1 MKSMWQ
7 EETRREMLERLALLS
22 PNRQAG
28 WGTMTAP
35 LMVAHV
41 TQSFRSAIGEL
52 PVKSKKLPLRYS
64 PLKELI
70 IYWLPFPKN
79 APTAPELLALEP
91 ANWAEDVARLQDLM
105 RRFAAKDPKSVF
117 PEHAA
122 FGRLS
127 GAQWGILMYRHTDHH
142 LRQFGV

>member
-7 EETRREMLERLALLS
+7 EATRREVAERLAALT
-22 PNRQAG
+22 PDRPGQ
-28 WGTMTAP
+28 WGRMTAP
-35 LMVAHV
+35 QMVAHV
-41 TQSFRSAIGEL
+41 TQSFRSAVGEL
-52 PVKSKKLPLRYS
+52 PVKSRQLILRYS

-91 ANWAEDVARLQDLM
+91 TEWAADVASLQALM
-105 RRFAAKDPKSVF
+105 QRFSAMDPNGVF

-127 GAQWGILMYRHTDHH
+127 AAQWGILMYRHTDHH